1 MKKIIKYASVLA
13 LSLSLTNYVSAESE
27 SNEAN
32 ISQIGLGVTVNLA
45 KSTATEDGGTA
56 QSDTTVAGVA
66 FDSDGKIVKVLID
79 TAQSKVPVKEGK
91 VEAPEDFQTKKELS
105 SDYNMKPASEIGK
118 EWDEQIVFLEYYFV
132 GMTVEEVLSM
142 AVDEGNYPTD
152 EDVTSGATMAI
163 SSYQQA
169 IANAW
174 DNAQEVEGVESI
186 GLGIVTSL
194 GSRSKD
200 RDDESGAVVQF
211 EDNISLVG
219 LDAEGKIVASQTD
232 VAQNSV
238 SFTVEGELD
247 GEYAEGTTKKTLGE
261 EYGMKPASA
270 IGKEWDEQAAAYD
283 EYLVGKAVDEVS
295 AIELDEE
302 GKAVDTALVS
312 GASIIIDDFI
322 AATEEAL
329 TNVK

>member
-1 MKKIIKYASVLA
+1 MKKIIAIASVLA
-13 LSLSLTNYVSAESE
+13 LGFGLTGNVAAEPETSE
-27 SNEAN
+27 AA
-32 ISQIGLGVTVNLA
+32 ISQIGLGVTVSLN
-45 KSTATEDGGTA
+45 KSTATENGGTA

-66 FDSDGKIVKVLID
+66 FDEEGKIVKVLID
-79 TAQSKVPVKEGK
+79 TAQSKVAVNEGT
-91 VEAPEDFQTKKELS
+91 VEAPEEFKSKKELGP
-105 SDYNMKPASEIGK
+105 DYNMKPASGIDK
-118 EWDEQIVFLEYYFV
+118 EWDEQITFLEDYFV
-132 GMTVEEVLSM
+132 GMTVEEVLNM
-142 AVDEGNYPTD
+142 AVDEGSYPTD
-152 EDVTSGATMAI
+152 ADVTTGATMAI

-174 DNAQEVEGVESI
+174 DNAEEAEGVESI

-200 RDDESGAVVQF
+200 ADDESGAVVQF

-219 LDAEGKIVASQTD
+219 LDADGKVVASQTD

-261 EYGMKPASA
+261 DYGMKPASP
-270 IGKEWDEQAAAYD
+270 IGKEWDEQAVAYD
-283 EYLVGKAVDEVS
+283 DYLVGKDADEVA
-295 AIELDEE
+295 AIELDED
-302 GKAVDTALVS
+302 GKGVDTALVS
-312 GASIIIDDFI
+312 GASIVIDDFI

-329 TNVK
+329 TNIK